1 MLAAFVL
8 DSLVIVY
15 GLVFSLLEMQ
25 LRVVP
30 KLTEI
35 LGLKIY
41 QL

>member
-1 MLAAFVL
+1 MLATFML

-15 GLVFSLLEMQ
+15 GLVFLLFEMQ
-25 LRVVP
+25 VRIVP

-35 LGLKIY
+35 LGLKVY